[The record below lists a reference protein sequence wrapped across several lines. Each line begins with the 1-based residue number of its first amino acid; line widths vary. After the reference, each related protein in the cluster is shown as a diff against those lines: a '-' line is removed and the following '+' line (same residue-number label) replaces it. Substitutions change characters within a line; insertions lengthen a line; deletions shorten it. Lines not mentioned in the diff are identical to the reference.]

1 MYRQLYQMGGMG
13 IGSLPTDFGQPL
25 QVSQPMMNPSFGQMQ
40 PMMSNPMS
48 NYGQTPLTMMGGG
61 ITRLGYQEGSMDPM
75 MEPQMQEQM
84 MQPQMQEQM
93 MQEQMM
99 QPQMQEQMMPQEASG
114 AQPDQAQGENALL
127 TIIQLLID
135 QGIDPAVAQQLA
147 AQILEVFA
155 QGGEPA
161 VEEFANQLEQE
172 EGMQE
177 PAMMAGGGIMSVR
190 QNYGFGKI
198 AKSIGNAVK
207 SVAKS
212 DIGRAALTIGA
223 VALLGPAGL
232 GLSGAGLGFA
242 TAGANLGLQALG
254 GKKLNPF
261 EAAIAGL
268 GAGYSSK
275 ALAAK
280 DAGQVSKLAATNDLG
295 YQAGGEFSLSS
306 GVTPGV
312 DAARLS
318 NSFYVP
324 PSAGPVTP
332 PGFVERG
339 ITSLKNLG
347 TNPLKTIGNVG
358 TSALDFANKNKAVT
372 LAGATLALSAFS
384 QQPNESDEAYKLRA
398 QNDPRVAEYLNKYTE
413 LAKFSPSNFNVVNN
427 PFYPARV

>member
-1 MYRQLYQMGGMG
+1 
-13 IGSLPTDFGQPL
+13 
-25 QVSQPMMNPSFGQMQ
+25 
-40 PMMSNPMS
+40 
-48 NYGQTPLTMMGGG
+48 
-61 ITRLGYQEGSMDPM
+61 
-75 MEPQMQEQM
+75 
-84 MQPQMQEQM
+84 
-93 MQEQMM
+93 
-99 QPQMQEQMMPQEASG
+99 MMPQEASG

-198 AKSIGNAVK
+198 ARSIGRAVK

-332 PGFVERG
+332 PGFFEKG

-358 TSALDFANKNKAVT
+358 SSALQYAKDNPVAT
-372 LAGATLALSAFS
+372 IAGGTLALSAFS
-384 QQPNESDEAYKLRA
+384 QQPNESDEAYIR
-398 QNDPRVAEYLNKYTE
+398 
-413 LAKFSPSNFNVVNN
+413 S
-427 PFYPARV
+427 

>member
-1 MYRQLYQMGGMG
+1 M
-13 IGSLPTDFGQPL
+13 
-25 QVSQPMMNPSFGQMQ
+25 
-40 PMMSNPMS
+40 
-48 NYGQTPLTMMGGG
+48 
-61 ITRLGYQEGSMDPM
+61 
-75 MEPQMQEQM
+75 
-84 MQPQMQEQM
+84 PQMQEQM

-99 QPQMQEQMMPQEASG
+99 QPPMQEQMMPQEASG

-198 AKSIGNAVK
+198 ARSIGRAVK

-295 YQAGGEFSLSS
+295 YQLE
-306 GVTPGV
+306 
-312 DAARLS
+312 
-318 NSFYVP
+318 
-324 PSAGPVTP
+324 
-332 PGFVERG
+332 E
-339 ITSLKNLG
+339 NLVFQVV
-347 TNPLKTIGNVG
+347 L
-358 TSALDFANKNKAVT
+358 
-372 LAGATLALSAFS
+372 
-384 QQPNESDEAYKLRA
+384 LRVLT
-398 QNDPRVAEYLNKYTE
+398 QLGLVILFMYHQVQVK
-413 LAKFSPSNFNVVNN
+413 
-427 PFYPARV
+427 